1 MKLFHSSDPSLK
13 KPGKVHKPAGV
24 KRWINVFD
32 RADVLSYK
40 SQPVFDGVEDFEY
53 FSGRNGPARAWC
65 VLASTPLSP
74 ATERPDPGASRMT
87 LVVSRNQ
94 SDPQTHA
101 LVIGVNAY
109 PHLIGG
115 IEPRIH
121 STMGLGQLTSP
132 VLSARR
138 FATWLENDYYNPDAP
153 LASVELLLSPDD
165 GLSSASI
172 ETATFQNIKA
182 AFGRWHQRCNTSQ
195 DSIAIF
201 YFCGHGLDVHITVLL
216 PEDFGCD
223 PLNPWDTAIDFTLT
237 FTNLADLK
245 AKTQCFFLDACREQP
260 MTTLSAGGRLG
271 ARALKSSTPSHFPHR
286 DAPILKAAPI
296 GEKANS
302 VPKRVSF
309 FTEALVDCLGARRSS
324 KAENVRL
331 GSHYVIP

>member
-1 MKLFHSSDPSLK
+1 
-13 KPGKVHKPAGV
+13 
-24 KRWINVFD
+24 
-32 RADVLSYK
+32 
-40 SQPVFDGVEDFEY
+40 
-53 FSGRNGPARAWC
+53 
-65 VLASTPLSP
+65 
-74 ATERPDPGASRMT
+74 MT

-94 SDPQTHA
+94 SNPQTHA

-115 IEPRIH
+115 IGPRIH

-132 VLSARR
+132 VLSAHR

-165 GLSSASI
+165 GLSSSSI

-309 FTEALVDCLGARRSS
+309 FTEALVDCLGA
-324 KAENVRL
+324 
-331 GSHYVIP
+331 